1 MSDLPLDDHQ
11 WRSSSKEP
19 TWLKCFQQK
28 ENAFETL
35 KKCPAQCSAHVY
47 IHTHTGR
54 KSPVTIW
61 SHRIALDSRVGD
73 LDVLGLL
80 E

>member
-1 MSDLPLDDHQ
+1 MIISGDLVQ
-11 WRSSSKEP
+11 KSRRGSNV
-19 TWLKCFQQK
+19 FQQK
-28 ENAFETL
+28 AKEDF
-35 KKCPAQCSAHVY
+35 KKSVLH
-47 IHTHTGR
+47 IHTYYTGR